1 VAEYLASHLCQ
12 SALEGLDS
20 CIMAYGQTGAGKT
33 FSLNGTPEILGAL
46 PTLLQ
51 TFDGLAEQT
60 SLEMSVLDIQHER
73 LSDLLSDTPL
83 GTCKLRQT
91 KEEGVYV
98 EGLTKVHIANSEAGL
113 AVLQEA
119 WQRSCVRATTM
130 GQTTSRSTS
139 IVILE
144 TTIHDGTEEFSSRH
158 FVVDLAGSER
168 LPKTSVREAILERH
182 SLHSLGNVVTSLVER
197 PPVPG
202 VRRFIPYRDSQLTR
216 LLQTALGDAMD
227 RTLILG
233 CLSPAECNAMESLST
248 LRFLTRF
255 HQIPCTPRQPRRRV
269 EDVVLRFGAAMV
281 KPAASAASRRV
292 VDDPTQ
298 EGEADLHEP

>member
-1 VAEYLASHLCQ
+1 
-12 SALEGLDS
+12 
-20 CIMAYGQTGAGKT
+20 MAYGQTGAGKT

-158 FVVDLAGSER
+158 FVVDLVGSER
-168 LPKTSVREAILERH
+168 VSKTKEAILERQP
-182 SLHSLGNVVTSLVER
+182 LNSLGNIAMSLVDNT
-197 PPVPG
+197 VPG
-202 VRRFIPYRDSQLTR
+202 RRLHIPYKDSQLTR
-216 LLQTALGDAMD
+216 LLENALGRDAMD

>member
-158 FVVDLAGSER
+158 FVVDLVGSER
-168 LPKTSVREAILERH
+168 VSKTKEAILERQP
-182 SLHSLGNVVTSLVER
+182 LNSLGNIAMSLVDNT
-197 PPVPG
+197 VPG
-202 VRRFIPYRDSQLTR
+202 RRLHIPYKDSQLTR
-216 LLQTALGDAMD
+216 LLENALGRDAMD

>member
-12 SALEGLDS
+12 RALEGLDS

-158 FVVDLAGSER
+158 FVVDLVGSER
-168 LPKTSVREAILERH
+168 VSKTKEAILERQP
-182 SLHSLGNVVTSLVER
+182 LNSLGNIAMSLVDNT
-197 PPVPG
+197 VPG
-202 VRRFIPYRDSQLTR
+202 RRLHIPYKDSQLTR
-216 LLQTALGDAMD
+216 LLENALGRDAMD